1 MVFPV
6 VTYGWESWTIRK
18 TEFWRTDAF
27 ELWCWR
33 SLLRVPWTATRLN
46 QTILKEINSE
56 HSLEGLILKL
66 KLQCFAHLMRR
77 TDSLEKTPMLAKIES
92 RRRRGQQR
100 MRWFHGITD
109 SMNMS
114 LSKLREMMKDRNAWC
129 AAIHGVAE
137 SDTTERLKN
146 NFKTKNTNDKNLFFH
161 EFKIMFFQEQQ
172 RFYLCKSLVLNVG
185 LQVLGPIAW
194 EVKTIRGWVNP
205 WIIPV
210 FWHYDPLQY
219 SDLLIK
225 SLWNGCH

>member
-1 MVFPV
+1 M
-6 VTYGWESWTIRK
+6 
-18 TEFWRTDAF
+18 
-27 ELWCWR
+27 
-33 SLLRVPWTATRLN
+33 RVPWTATRLN

-66 KLQCFAHLMRR
+66 KLQCIAHLMRR

-161 EFKIMFFQEQQ
+161 EFKSMFFQEQQ

-194 EVKTIRGWVNP
+194 EVKTIRG
-205 WIIPV
+205 
-210 FWHYDPLQY
+210 
-219 SDLLIK
+219 
-225 SLWNGCH
+225 